1 MKSKVPILL
10 LLVVLVA
17 CQQKSTKDKELNN
30 QLMMDKIAKQ
40 NINKIVLDT
49 IDNSMMLLGRID
61 EKGLNGDD
69 FIEWYQENYKA
80 HELDTTSIKEIN
92 KKIKQTKIKMFMGT
106 WCSDSQREV
115 PAFYKILHQTD
126 FDLNNLE
133 VIAVSQEKD
142 TPNKLEEGF
151 AIEYVPTIIF
161 YKNDGEIGRYVE
173 LAQETLEKDILAI
186 LNESGYKHY
195 YEE

>member
-1 MKSKVPILL
+1 MKSKVLVLL
-10 LLVVLVA
+10 LLVILVA

-40 NINKIVLDT
+40 DINKIILDT
-49 IDNSMMLLGRID
+49 IDDSMMLLGRID

-69 FIEWYQENYKA
+69 FIEWYQENYEA

-92 KKIKQTKIKMFMGT
+92 KKIKQTQIKMFMGT

-115 PAFYKILHQTD
+115 PAFYKILNQTD
-126 FDLNNLE
+126 FDHTNLE

-161 YKNDGEIGRYVE
+161 YKNDKEIGRYVE
-173 LAQETLEKDILAI
+173 VAQETLEKDILAI
-186 LNESGYKHY
+186 LNESGYKHS